1 MLNQME
7 SSTETRLIGTARRL
21 FAEQGYGGTS
31 VAAILEG
38 ASANSGSLYH
48 YFPTKQ
54 DLLIAVLDG
63 YLEGMPSMLLEPA
76 WAGVDDPIERVFALL
91 AAYRAFLGETDCS
104 FACPIGSLAL
114 ELRAPDPAVREKLAA
129 NFSIWAECVERCLV
143 EAQSERRLPPEPD
156 AKRLSRFVL
165 TTMEGAVML
174 ARTYG
179 SLAAFDDSIRCLRD
193 YFDRL
198 GAASP
203 RRRARS
209 IKRRKSR

>member
-1 MLNQME
+1 MTD
-7 SSTETRLIGTARRL
+7 STPNRLADAARRL
-21 FAEQGYGGTS
+21 FAQQGYGGTS
-31 VAAILEG
+31 VAQILGE

-63 YLEGMPSMLLEPA
+63 YLEGISSMLLEPS
-76 WAGVDDPIERVFALL
+76 WAGIDDPIERVFALL
-91 AAYRAFLGETDCS
+91 GTYRKFLADTDCF

-114 ELRAPDPAVREKLAA
+114 ELREPDPPVREKLAA
-129 NFSIWAECVERCLV
+129 NFSAWAASVERCLV
-143 EAQSERRLPPEPD
+143 EAKSDRLLPPEVD
-156 AKRLSRFVL
+156 EKRLSRFVL

-179 SLAAFDDSIRCLRD
+179 SLEVFDDSVRCLRD

-198 GAASP
+198 
-203 RRRARS
+203 RR
-209 IKRRKSR
+209 KRRKSR